1 MDMGGYSVISRLSKA
16 DLFLQVQQQL
26 EISKQAISKSKLIIE
41 QSQKQIELFKAEGEF
56 YMFYLNINKLLK

>member
-26 EISKQAISKSKLIIE
+26 EISKQAISKSKSIIE